1 MRHGEI
7 SFLAD
12 PIAQLGPLKE
22 KNISKGTKELRVNDG
37 IGQVEV
43 LLIDDQNEK
52 LGIVP
57 TSQALE
63 LAQQRGLDLVEV
75 APNAS
80 PPVAKL
86 LDYGKYRYRQE
97 RKDRTNRKNQRSGE
111 VKEVRFRPV
120 TSDQDIDTKLRRMSK
135 FLAEGSKVKA
145 TVRMRGRERVYP
157 ELAAE
162 LLDKVVTRLS
172 AIGHVENPIASE
184 SNGSFA
190 VILVPGAVRGYQ
202 PPGA

>member
-1 MRHGEI
+1 M
-7 SFLAD
+7 SA
-12 PIAQLGPLKE
+12 
-22 KNISKGTKELRVNDG
+22 KELRTNDG
-37 IGQVEV
+37 ISYREV

-52 LGIVP
+52 LGVMP
-57 TSQALE
+57 TVNALA
-63 LAQQRGLDLVEV
+63 LARQKGLDLVEV
-75 APNAS
+75 APNAD

-97 RKDRTNRKNQRSGE
+97 RKDRNSRKNQRSGD

-120 TSDQDIDTKLRRMSK
+120 TSDQDIDTKLKLMSK
-135 FLAEGSKVKA
+135 FLANGSKVKA

-162 LLDKVVTRLS
+162 LLNKVVTRLDG
-172 AIGHVENPIASE
+172 IGHVENPIAAE

-190 VILVPGAVRGYQ
+190 VILVPGPDRGSV
-202 PPGA
+202 ARRR

>member
-1 MRHGEI
+1 M
-7 SFLAD
+7 S
-12 PIAQLGPLKE
+12 
-22 KNISKGTKELRVNDG
+22 SKELRINDG
-37 IGQVEV
+37 IMHREV
-43 LLIDDQNEK
+43 LLIDDQNQK
-52 LGIVP
+52 LGVMP
-57 TSQALE
+57 TINALS
-63 LAQQRGLDLVEV
+63 LARQKGLDLVEV

-80 PPVAKL
+80 PPVAKF

-97 RKDRTNRKNQRSGE
+97 RKDRSNRKNQRSGD

-135 FLAEGSKVKA
+135 FLSEGAKVKA

-162 LLDKVVTRLS
+162 LLNKVVTKLD
-172 AIGHVENPIASE
+172 AVGHVENPIAAE

-190 VILVPGAVRGYQ
+190 VILVPGASRG
-202 PPGA
+202 AMARRNN

>member
-1 MRHGEI
+1 M
-7 SFLAD
+7 SA
-12 PIAQLGPLKE
+12 
-22 KNISKGTKELRVNDG
+22 KELRTNDG
-37 IGQVEV
+37 ISHREV

-52 LGIVP
+52 LGVMP
-57 TSQALE
+57 TVNALA
-63 LAQQRGLDLVEV
+63 LARQKGLDLVEV
-75 APNAS
+75 APNAV

-97 RKDRTNRKNQRSGE
+97 RKDRNSRKNQRSGD

-120 TSDQDIDTKLRRMSK
+120 TSDQDIDTKLKRMSK
-135 FLAEGSKVKA
+135 FLSNGAKVKA

-162 LLDKVVTRLS
+162 LLNKVVTRLDG
-172 AIGHVENPIASE
+172 IGHVENPISAE

-190 VILVPGAVRGYQ
+190 VILVPGPDRGSV
-202 PPGA
+202 ARKR